1 MFYPGTS
8 LPGVQLNPPARRAS
22 RYRGSMAGPSE
33 ISEFLSSRRA
43 KISPEQAG
51 VPTFG
56 GTRRVPGLRR
66 EEVAHL
72 AGVSVDYYTRLERGK
87 TTGSESVLH
96 AIASAL
102 QLDAAETAHLMDL
115 VKPPAR
121 AARTRVPAQQR
132 VRAGV
137 QRLLDSM
144 PGVPAVVQN
153 GRMDILASN
162 TLGDALYLGFGATAQ
177 RPANF
182 ARFVFLDP
190 RAPDFYADWNRAA
203 TDSVA
208 MLRLHAGRHPE
219 DKALAD
225 LVGELSVHSEH
236 FGQWWARHDVRTHSS
251 GSKSFHHPI
260 VGDLTVDFESLD
272 IAADTE
278 QILVTYT
285 VEPDSPSAQALNLLG
300 SWISTHTS
308 ELPSQLPAKIKDVT
322 AEP

>member
-1 MFYPGTS
+1 M
-8 LPGVQLNPPARRAS
+8 AS
-22 RYRGSMAGPSE
+22 PSE

-43 KISPEQAG
+43 KISPEDAG
-51 VPTFG
+51 VPTYG

-96 AIASAL
+96 AIARAL
-102 QLDAAETAHLMDL
+102 QLDEAETAHLMDL
-115 VKPPAR
+115 VKPPTR
-121 AARTRVPAQQR
+121 SARTRAPGQQR
-132 VRAGV
+132 VRPGV
-137 QRLLDSM
+137 QRLLDLM
-144 PGVPAVVQN
+144 PEVPAVVQN

-162 TLGDALYLGFGATAQ
+162 RLGDALYLGFGATPT

-219 DKALAD
+219 DRALSD
-225 LVGELSVHSEH
+225 LVGELSVQSDQFRH
-236 FGQWWARHDVRTHSS
+236 WWARHDVRTHAS
-251 GSKSFHHPI
+251 GSKTFHHP
-260 VGDLTVDFESLD
+260 VAGDLTVAFESLAILGD
-272 IAADTE
+272 SE
-278 QILVTYT
+278 QMLVTYT
-285 VEPDSPSAQALNLLG
+285 AEPNSATAQALSLLG
-300 SWISTHTS
+300 SWISTH
-308 ELPSQLPAKIKDVT
+308 PSSKASVPSDG
-322 AEP
+322 

>member
-1 MFYPGTS
+1 
-8 LPGVQLNPPARRAS
+8 
-22 RYRGSMAGPSE
+22 MAGPSE

-43 KISPEQAG
+43 KISPEDAG

-87 TTGSESVLH
+87 TTGSERVLH
-96 AIASAL
+96 AIARAL
-102 QLDAAETAHLMDL
+102 QLDEAETAHLMDL
-115 VKPPAR
+115 VKPPVR
-121 AARTRVPAQQR
+121 GARTRAPAQQR
-132 VRAGV
+132 VRPGV

-144 PGVPAVVQN
+144 PEVPAVVQN

-162 TLGDALYLGFGATAQ
+162 PLGNALYLGFGATPT

-190 RAPDFYADWNRAA
+190 RAPEFYADWNRAA

-219 DKALAD
+219 DRALSD
-225 LVGELSVHSEH
+225 LVGEFSVQSDQFRH
-236 FGQWWARHDVRTHSS
+236 WWARHDVRAHTS

-260 VGDLTVDFESLD
+260 AGDLTVAFESLAILGD
-272 IAADTE
+272 SE
-278 QILVTYT
+278 QMLVTYT
-285 VEPDSPSAQALNLLG
+285 AEPNSPSAQALNLLG
-300 SWISTHTS
+300 SWISTHSSDMGSVSARPRT
-308 ELPSQLPAKIKDVT
+308 
-322 AEP
+322 

>member
-1 MFYPGTS
+1 
-8 LPGVQLNPPARRAS
+8 
-22 RYRGSMAGPSE
+22 MAGPSE

-43 KISPEQAG
+43 KISPEEAG
-51 VPTFG
+51 VPTYG

-87 TTGSESVLH
+87 TTGSESVLL
-96 AIASAL
+96 AIARAL
-102 QLDAAETAHLMDL
+102 QLDEAETAHLLDL
-115 VKPPAR
+115 VKPRAR
-121 AARTRVPAQQR
+121 GARPRVPAQQR
-132 VRAGV
+132 VRPGV

-144 PGVPAVVQN
+144 PEVPAVVQN

-162 TLGDALYLGFGATAQ
+162 PLGSALYLGFGATPT

-190 RAPDFYADWNRAA
+190 RAPEFYVDWNRAA

-219 DKALAD
+219 DKALSD
-225 LVGELSVHSEH
+225 LVGELSVHSEQFRH
-236 FGQWWARHDVRTHSS
+236 WWVRHDVRAHSS

-260 VGDLTVDFESLD
+260 AGDLTVAFESLAILGD
-272 IAADTE
+272 S
-278 QILVTYT
+278 QQMLVTYT
-285 VEPDSPSAQALNLLG
+285 VEPNSPSAQALNLLG
-300 SWISTHTS
+300 SWISSH
-308 ELPSQLPAKIKDVT
+308 PSDMGSISAHHGT
-322 AEP
+322 